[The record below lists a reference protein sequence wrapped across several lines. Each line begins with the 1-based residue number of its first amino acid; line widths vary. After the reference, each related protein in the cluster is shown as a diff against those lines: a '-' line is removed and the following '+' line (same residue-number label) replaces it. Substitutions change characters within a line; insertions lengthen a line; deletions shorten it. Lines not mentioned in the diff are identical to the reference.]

1 LTEVALFAV
10 LFSSECSRMMVD
22 FHQKAGNGRLTGVHK
37 KYSTYKFGCTTK
49 IEPALFLLESGGAP
63 ASISLD
69 GS

>member
-1 LTEVALFAV
+1 
-10 LFSSECSRMMVD
+10 MMID
-22 FHQKAGNGRLTGVHK
+22 FHQKAGNGRLRGVHK